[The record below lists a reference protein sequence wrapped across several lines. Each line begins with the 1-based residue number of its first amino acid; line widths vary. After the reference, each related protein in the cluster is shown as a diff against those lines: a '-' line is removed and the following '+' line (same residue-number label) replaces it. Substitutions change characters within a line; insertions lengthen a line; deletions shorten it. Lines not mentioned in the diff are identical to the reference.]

1 MKFKLT
7 ESVLTT
13 RGRILTNIPKTSD
26 VQQNQTFNT
35 ASVNLIIPR
44 QGIQMQIFFL
54 NGLWGIST
62 RATVKTKQTSF
73 TTSTTLAECLL
84 NFCFFP
90 KALSSSVESTAF

>member
-35 ASVNLIIPR
+35 TSVILLR
-44 QGIQMQIFFL
+44 KDFY
-54 NGLWGIST
+54 ST
-62 RATVKTKQTSF
+62 LMVVMAKSHKPS
-73 TTSTTLAECLL
+73 
-84 NFCFFP
+84 
-90 KALSSSVESTAF
+90 